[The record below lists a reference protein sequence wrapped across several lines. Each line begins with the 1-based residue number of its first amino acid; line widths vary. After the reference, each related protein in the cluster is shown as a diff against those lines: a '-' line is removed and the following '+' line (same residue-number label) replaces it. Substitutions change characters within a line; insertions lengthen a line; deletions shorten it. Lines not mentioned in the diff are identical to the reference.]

1 MKPIIYDLN
10 LKELTD
16 LITESGKSAYLA
28 KQIWQMLYRQ
38 SAEDPSEFSN
48 LSEDLRQKLSDRF
61 CFKPLSVDKDLK
73 SADGQTNKFLF
84 RLQDDRKIESVL
96 IRYTSL
102 RFPTIN
108 SDDRMTESV
117 LKLERERNTVCISTQ
132 VGCPMN
138 CAFCATGQMGFIR
151 SLSAGEI
158 VAQVLFV
165 SRLLK
170 SKGLKL
176 GNIVVMGMGEPFY
189 NYDAVMKAVDILCD
203 PKGMGFSERKITI
216 STVGIV
222 PRIEQFT
229 AEKHQVNLA
238 VSLHAPSD
246 AVRDQIIPANKK
258 YPLDSLLEACR
269 NYTEKTERRI
279 LFEYTLI
286 HGLNDDNENAELLCR
301 RLQGM
306 PCQVNLIPLNDTKK
320 YEGSGADQDRLQ
332 SFKSVLDKNGIP
344 CTVRLKRGIDIDA
357 GCGQLAAEQSS

>member
-16 LITESGKSAYLA
+16 LISESGKSAYHA
-28 KQIWQMLYRQ
+28 KQIWQMIYKQ

-96 IRYTSL
+96 MRHSSL
-102 RFPTIN
+102 RFPTRKT
-108 SDDRMTESV
+108 DDRMNESV
-117 LKLERERNTVCISTQ
+117 Q
-132 VGCPMN
+132 PMN

-151 SLSAGEI
+151 NLSAGEI

-238 VSLHAPSD
+238 VSLHAPSN

-286 HGLNDDNENAELLCR
+286 HGLNDDYENADLLCR
-301 RLQGM
+301 RLKGM

>member
-1 MKPIIYDLN
+1 
-10 LKELTD
+10 
-16 LITESGKSAYLA
+16 
-28 KQIWQMLYRQ
+28 
-38 SAEDPSEFSN
+38 
-48 LSEDLRQKLSDRF
+48 
-61 CFKPLSVDKDLK
+61 
-73 SADGQTNKFLF
+73 
-84 RLQDDRKIESVL
+84 
-96 IRYTSL
+96 
-102 RFPTIN
+102 
-108 SDDRMTESV
+108 MTEPV

-286 HGLNDDNENAELLCR
+286 HGLNDDYENADLLCR
-301 RLQGM
+301 RLKGM

>member
-16 LITESGKSAYLA
+16 LISESGKSAYHA
-28 KQIWQMLYRQ
+28 KQIWQMIYKQ

-61 CFKPLSVDKDLK
+61 CFRPLTVDKDLK

-84 RLQDDRKIESVL
+84 RLQDERKI
-96 IRYTSL
+96 
-102 RFPTIN
+102 
-108 SDDRMTESV
+108 ESV

-151 SLSAGEI
+151 NLSAGEI

-170 SKGLKL
+170 SKGLNL

-286 HGLNDDNENAELLCR
+286 HGLNDDYENADLLCR
-301 RLQGM
+301 RLKGM

-332 SFKSVLDKNGIP
+332 RFKSVLDKNGIP

-357 GCGQLAAEQSS
+357 GCGQLAAEQV